1 MQPNGFI
8 LVGVQLEPTALRQ
21 PSQTMLA
28 RFTFDG
34 VLDTTFGTQG
44 IAVAT
49 GSGGCTALAQLSNGG
64 YPVVNA
70 QGVVEFTASGSV
82 ASTVTRE
89 RSSPATEAANLRRRA
104 SSSRMAIIFLAPS
117 SSSVKNSRVHNSS
130 AEVLRFTETG
140 AADASLANPLYRR
153 QWIGDRGHCKRGFRS
168 VEWGHCG
175 SGKPDYICS
184 KRNNYRQRLG
194 VANAERKS

>member
-117 SSSVKNSRVHNSS
+117 SSSVKNS
-130 AEVLRFTETG
+130 AFTTPPPRCF
-140 AADASLANPLYRR
+140 ASLRPAPRTLASPTPLYRR